1 MQITKQ
7 KYEIVWGIK
16 RRERVS
22 KNLVSEISKGDK
34 QKLKKYGEEY
44 RKIWYESMSE
54 ERETKNKCSWHL
66 RSYLKLNVNFFLI
79 KMHVLLLN
87 WHFETFVFCVLSA
100 QVPECP
106 SAWVP

>member
-34 QKLKKYGEEY
+34 QKLKSMVENTEKFDMKVCLKKE
-44 RKIWYESMSE
+44 RQKI
-54 ERETKNKCSWHL
+54 
-66 RSYLKLNVNFFLI
+66 NVHDI
-79 KMHVLLLN
+79 Y
-87 WHFETFVFCVLSA
+87 
-100 QVPECP
+100 VPT
-106 SAWVP
+106 